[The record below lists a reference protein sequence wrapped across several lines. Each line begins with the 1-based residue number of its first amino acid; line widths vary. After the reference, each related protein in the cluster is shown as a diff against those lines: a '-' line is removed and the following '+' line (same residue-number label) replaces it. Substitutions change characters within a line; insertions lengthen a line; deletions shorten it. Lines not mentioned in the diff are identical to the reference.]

1 MTGRALTVHTVMHS
15 ESSQTGARFPLYTAA
30 KPMSD
35 LLPQRMR
42 NRLPTIWA
50 CLLGFAPLAWLPI
63 GTLQAAE
70 DFSVEAQRNADLI
83 EVRARATIEAPLAVV
98 WGTLTDY
105 EKLPE
110 FVPGMK
116 RSRIIAR
123 RGATSTV
130 EQSGEARF
138 LFFTHPIEITVE
150 STERPPYIEVRRVS
164 GNVRHLEGRYETEV
178 LDGGRRVLLR
188 WNGAIAPDISLPPLI
203 GEVLMRMSIED
214 QFGGMVRE
222 IERREALRRQRQAP
236 REPAAR

>member
-1 MTGRALTVHTVMHS
+1 
-15 ESSQTGARFPLYTAA
+15 
-30 KPMSD
+30 MSD
-35 LLPQRMR
+35 TAIPRNRPLLQTLWFCALGLLPAF
-42 NRLPTIWA
+42 PA
-50 CLLGFAPLAWLPI
+50 VS
-63 GTLQAAE
+63 AE
-70 DFSVEAQRNADLI
+70 DFSVVAQRKGELI
-83 EVRARATIEAPLAVV
+83 EVRARATVLAPLSVV

-116 RSRIIAR
+116 RSRVIAR
-123 RGATSTV
+123 RGATSVV

-138 LFFTHPIEITVE
+138 LFFTYPIEVTVE
-150 STERPPYIEVRRVS
+150 STERPPNIEVRRVS

-178 LDGGRRVLLR
+178 LDGGMRVLLR

-222 IERREALRRQRQAP
+222 IERREALRRDKPLQK
-236 REPAAR
+236 EPEVK